1 MVVMSSE
8 DYAEALQNLLKLK
21 LNRKQN
27 QDLAVVLVEC
37 CAQESTFNK
46 FYVFLIEKLVEARKE
61 LRFSLQYAF
70 WDQFKLLENFTLR
83 KICNL
88 AKLMAFLIL
97 KKALGLGSLKGLE
110 LDEKNDHVL
119 LFLKAFCR
127 CLAEPEVSKKDLGEM
142 VEKVKRN
149 EENLS
154 FCEALYEYLKR
165 KVYAQMKEGEGKEK
179 IKSFLGFLKVEL

>member
-70 WDQFKLLENFTLR
+70 WDQFKLLE
-83 KICNL
+83 
-88 AKLMAFLIL
+88 
-97 KKALGLGSLKGLE
+97 
-110 LDEKNDHVL
+110 
-119 LFLKAFCR
+119 
-127 CLAEPEVSKKDLGEM
+127 
-142 VEKVKRN
+142 
-149 EENLS
+149 
-154 FCEALYEYLKR
+154 
-165 KVYAQMKEGEGKEK
+165 
-179 IKSFLGFLKVEL
+179 KSAI